1 MSKHQLIYT
10 SCRKGM
16 YSTYDGQNVFSHD
29 KDITDESQ
37 YEHLKK
43 YFGYREP
50 MLYSDTIKTLFPEL
64 GDSFVEQL
72 YPEDETDET
81 GRKLNTLLWDR
92 WRQNPTETI
101 FPMHEDIIPR
111 MPRAFIY
118 EKQENGQYAFVRLS
132 YLGHDYMGPHGRL
145 GNFLSHIVWIE
156 NEKSEH
162 YPCEYYKS
170 SMLKES
176 IDNALVSS
184 SEKPDYLPDPE
195 LEVGDL
201 ISFEEICQFL
211 RNSTKIEIFKNML
224 HAFIASRK
232 DGKKII
238 ICDSEENIMK
248 WTAAIEY
255 VFPINYVLNININS
269 YVFDPEHTTADIC
282 GVFPYGT
289 DYKYEKFAESAYVFD
304 FVRNIFPTFDNTH
317 RFYNFIKMCFT
328 MSKES
333 LKAFHG
339 FLLNGYSLNE
349 VDDRIY
355 DAYSLYEFFAKGIKN
370 TDAKLMEQA
379 LSFSNKYASTT
390 EKERL
395 IRLILDDDEL
405 KNCSNSLFV
414 ILINHLASS
423 KVSLDTTMEDILS
436 QNIIL
441 RFLNCVESREISY
454 SEFDNF
460 YKDTSSFASKM
471 GLLVYSQLF
480 SDIYFNSFINVVLG
494 CSNYDKLEKLCIMTG
509 KVVSD
514 KKILLTDNFIDTKY
528 GNLYHTIITA
538 AFRLDENKGYEIVL
552 CVIETYEDVDS
563 IVNMTLNL
571 EGIVLDNTSDSMICN
586 KIWSIVYNKLAN
598 RSSDELNVANHVL
611 LINGRTDEVYSLY
624 ETCAKKLKKPS
635 DLNVIFYQHYNNV
648 VCKQKEYAQKY
659 ADKVFDLYYR
669 SLCSFHSDESNQY
682 LKDLLQMII
691 RNNYR
696 LSFTNDLI
704 LRVIDQI
711 EYKAGKDKMLMMDIY
726 NFQKKMNP
734 ESIDGK
740 VHLLMLAYEMDSNVS
755 DFSWKERI
763 ERLNSILPN
772 KKAPLNKCDTEDQ
785 EDYLSWIRPNVFA
798 MCRRGCNIER
808 IFNLY
813 EMTGYQKQ
821 SLILYCLENFVKQA
835 KKDDDRIPYLSK
847 YIMLIIKKFLND
859 DIKKELCGAFLE
871 LNKNKLELVDQFM
884 NENCSDISVKSA
896 WDDIKEEIDSKNPVS
911 KFVQNIFR
919 KFKK

>member
-16 YSTYDGQNVFSHD
+16 YSIYDGQNVFSHD
-29 KDITDESQ
+29 KNITNESQ

-43 YFGYREP
+43 YFGYP
-50 MLYSDTIKTLFPEL
+50 KLILYSDAIKTMFPEL
-64 GDSFVEQL
+64 GDSFVEHL

-81 GRKLNTLLWDR
+81 GQRLNMLLWER

-101 FPMHEDIIPR
+101 FPMNEDIIPR
-111 MPRAFIY
+111 MPKSFIY

-145 GNFLSHIVWIE
+145 GNFLSHIVWLE

-170 SMLKES
+170 NTLKEN
-176 IDNALVSS
+176 IDNALVGS
-184 SEKPDYLPDPE
+184 SEKPDFLPDPE
-195 LEVGDL
+195 LEVGNL
-201 ISFEEICQFL
+201 INFEEISQFL
-211 RNSTKIEIFKNML
+211 RNSTKIELFKNML

-238 ICDSEENIMK
+238 ICDSEENVLK

-255 VFPINYVLNININS
+255 VFPINYILDININS

-289 DYKYEKFAESAYVFD
+289 NYKYDKFAESAYVFD
-304 FVRNIFPTFDNTH
+304 FVRNSFPTFDNSH
-317 RFYNFIKMCFT
+317 RFFNFIKMCFT
-328 MSKES
+328 MSREN
-333 LKAFHG
+333 LKAFHN

-349 VDDRIY
+349 VDDRIF
-355 DAYSLYEFFAKGIKN
+355 DAYTLYEFFAKGIKN
-370 TDAKLMEQA
+370 TDEKLMEQA
-379 LSFSNKYASTT
+379 LSFSNKYAATP

-405 KNCSNSLFV
+405 KNCNNNLFV
-414 ILINHLASS
+414 ILIKHLASS
-423 KVSLDTTMEDILS
+423 MVSLDSSMKDILS
-436 QNIIL
+436 QNIIQ
-441 RFLNCVESREISY
+441 RFLNCVESNEISY
-454 SEFDNF
+454 GAFDNF

-471 GLLVYSQLF
+471 DLLVYSQLF
-480 SDIYFNSFINVVLG
+480 SDIYFNSFMTVVSR
-494 CSNYDKLEKLCIMTG
+494 CTNYDKLEKLCVMTG
-509 KVVSD
+509 KVVSNE
-514 KKILLTDNFIDTKY
+514 KISLTDNFIDTKY
-528 GNLYHTIITA
+528 GNLYYTIITA
-538 AFRLDENKGYEIVL
+538 AFRLGESKGYEMTL
-552 CVIETYEDVDS
+552 CALGTYDDVGS
-563 IVNMTLNL
+563 IINMTLNL
-571 EGIVLDNTSDSMICN
+571 EGIVLDNTSDSITCN
-586 KIWSIVYNKLAN
+586 RIWSNIYNKLSN
-598 RSSDELNVANHVL
+598 RSSDELNVANHIL
-611 LINGRTDEVYSLY
+611 LINGRTDEVYDLY
-624 ETCAKKLKKPS
+624 ETCFKKLKKPS
-635 DLNVIFYQHYNNV
+635 DLKAMFYQHYSNV

-659 ADKVFDLYYR
+659 VGRVFDLYYR
-669 SLCSFHSDESNQY
+669 SLCSFHSDESDQY

-704 LRVIDQI
+704 SKVIDQI
-711 EYKAGKDKMLMMDIY
+711 EYKAGNDKMLIVDIY
-726 NFQKKMNP
+726 NFQRKMNP

-740 VHLLMLAYEMDSNVS
+740 VHLLMLAYEMDSDVS

-763 ERLNSILPN
+763 ERLNSIIPG
-772 KKAPLNKCDTEDQ
+772 KKAPLNMCGTKEQ
-785 EDYLSWIRPNVFA
+785 ESYLNWINPNVFA

-808 IFNLY
+808 IFNMY

-821 SLILYCLENFVKQA
+821 CLILYCFENFVKQA
-835 KKDDDRIPYLSK
+835 KKDDDKIPYLSK
-847 YIMLIIKKFLND
+847 YMMLIIKKYLND
-859 DIKKELCGAFLE
+859 GIKKEICGALLG
-871 LNKNKLELVDQFM
+871 LNKNKLEMVDQFIT
-884 NENCSDISVKSA
+884 ENCSDPSDKCTWS
-896 WDDIKEEIDSKNPVS
+896 DIKEEIDSKNPVS